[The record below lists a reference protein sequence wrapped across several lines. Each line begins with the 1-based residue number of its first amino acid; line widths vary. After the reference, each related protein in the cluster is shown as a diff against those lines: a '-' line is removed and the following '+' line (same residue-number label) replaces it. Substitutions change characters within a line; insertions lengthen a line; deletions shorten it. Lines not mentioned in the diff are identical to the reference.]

1 MRIFSILLLIIFY
14 SCAPKSNNEQVDE
27 STATSE
33 ETGSRDSCQKLYAKA
48 AATDAQLMRAT
59 VFDQAQAVNALSI
72 FDAYTSYCK
81 IDSITPIYL
90 IKSAQLARSV
100 NNYQKAANYLKQCID
115 EYVKFENRAAA
126 MFLLAQLYDDASALN
141 NETEAKVLYEK
152 IIKDFP
158 ASEWAMN
165 SKAAIQMLGKS
176 DEQMIQEFLK
186 KNK

>member
-1 MRIFSILLLIIFY
+1 MKYLSILLFIVFY
-14 SCAPKSNNEQVDE
+14 SCAPTSNDKQVAE
-27 STATSE
+27 SSEATTKTISQD
-33 ETGSRDSCQKLYAKA
+33 TCQKLYAKA
-48 AATDAQLMRAT
+48 SETDAQLMRAT
-59 VFDQAQAVNALSI
+59 VFDQTQALKALAV

-100 NNYQKAANYLKQCID
+100 NNYQKASVYLKQCID
-115 EYVKFENRAAA
+115 EYVRFENRAVA
-126 MFLLAQLYDDASALN
+126 MFLLAQLYDDAAALN
-141 NETEAKVLYEK
+141 NETEAKALYEK